1 MTYNIHVIFTIYAC
15 LYMVIYIL
23 YTHIYTHIIY
33 IYMPKFNSVKVLK
46 SVFKSLL
53 INKIF
58 YYISE
63 HYIIFSQCL

>member
-1 MTYNIHVIFTIYAC
+1 MFIYGDIHI
-15 LYMVIYIL
+15 
-23 YTHIYTHIIY
+23 IYTYIHTYYIY